1 MSLEFVFLLLFVWNL
16 VVFAVY
22 AIDKY
27 KARRNKWRIPE
38 KTLVLLAFLGG
49 AFGALAGMYSIRHK
63 TKHLKFQ
70 ILVPLAAV
78 LNCIALFCL
87 VK

>member
-1 MSLEFVFLLLFVWNL
+1 MNLEFAFLLLSLWNV

-27 KARRNKWRIPE
+27 KAKRNKWRIPE
-38 KTLVLLAFLGG
+38 KTLILLAFLGG
-49 AFGALAGMYSIRHK
+49 AYGALAGMYMIRHK

-78 LNCIALFCL
+78 LNCAAIFYLM
-87 VK
+87 K

>member
-1 MSLEFVFLLLFVWNL
+1 MNLEFAFLLLFLWNV

-27 KARRNKWRIPE
+27 KAKRNKWRIPE
-38 KTLVLLAFLGG
+38 KTLILLAFLGG
-49 AFGALAGMYSIRHK
+49 AYGALAGMYMIRHK

-70 ILVPLAAV
+70 IFVPLVAV
-78 LNCIALFCL
+78 LNCAAIFYLM
-87 VK
+87 K